1 MATEAIWKSARSA
14 NGTRRHALAIMTP
27 AHRQRVRTAI
37 RVAALYL
44 CAATV
49 CLSAPSSTPVFRL
62 TLPKGLDFT
71 LQNSPTSLKYLIETM
86 PGGVALLDYNNDG
99 LLDIFLVNGGRIS
112 AGRPTNFD
120 RQDPRYWNRLYRQNR
135 DGTFTD
141 VTKEAGLGNAGDENY
156 GMGVAVG
163 DYDNDGYPDIY
174 VTNFG
179 KNILYH
185 NSGDGTFTDV
195 TAKAGVSAGG
205 WSASAGFFDYD
216 NDGKLDLFVTRYLD
230 WDMKRNKICGAAVR
244 QYCPP
249 GEFPPVSSILYHNR
263 GDGTFED
270 VSAKSGI
277 VEKKGHGLGVAFA
290 DYDGDG
296 FTDIFVAND
305 VVEQF
310 LFHNNGDGTFT
321 EQGLDA
327 GVALTAD
334 GKQLSGMGVVFQDYD
349 NDGRPDIVVTELPH
363 QPQTVFHNEGHG
375 MFSDQSLHTGL
386 GILSG
391 TTSGWGVGLEDFDN
405 DGWKDLFIVQ
415 GHVMDNVEKL
425 DSSLHYLEPPLL
437 ALNHNGRFEPADVGS
452 TTPIAGRG
460 AAFGDLNNDGW
471 IDVIATT
478 LGGRPKVFVNNGGK
492 LHWLTITLRGTHS
505 NRDGFGARLQV
516 NGQTRFATAAGSYL
530 SSNDKRLHFGLGSA
544 ETAKIEVVWP
554 SGIHQTVNNIHCDQF
569 IEIREPDK
577 P

>member
-1 MATEAIWKSARSA
+1 MITD
-14 NGTRRHALAIMTP
+14 RREGVCKAL
-27 AHRQRVRTAI
+27 
-37 RVAALYL
+37 RVAALCL
-44 CAATV
+44 SMATV
-49 CLSAPSSTPVFRL
+49 CLSAPSAAPVFHT
-62 TLPKGLDFT
+62 TLPSGLDFT
-71 LQNSPTSLKYLIETM
+71 LQNSPTSFKFLIETM
-86 PGGVALLDYNNDG
+86 PGGVAFLDYNNDG
-99 LLDIFLVNGGRIS
+99 LLDIFLVNGGRIAS
-112 AGRPTNFD
+112 PTPEPDDFD
-120 RQDPRYWNRLYRQNR
+120 RHDPRYWNRLYRQNR

-141 VTKEAGLGNAGDENY
+141 VTKQAGLANVGDGNY

-185 NSGDGTFTDV
+185 NNGDGTFTDV
-195 TAKAGVSAGG
+195 TAKAGVAGGG
-205 WSASAGFFDYD
+205 WSASAGFLDYD

-230 WDMKRNKICGAAVR
+230 WEIKLNKPCGVVTR

-249 GEFPPVSSILYHNR
+249 GEFPRVSNILYHNR

-270 VSAKSGI
+270 VSVKSGI
-277 VEKKGHGLGVAFA
+277 AGKKGNGLGVAFA

-296 FTDIFVAND
+296 FTDIFVSND

-310 LFHNNGDGTFT
+310 LFHNSGDGTFT
-321 EQGLDA
+321 EQGLEA

-334 GKQLSGMGVVFQDYD
+334 GKKLSGMGVVFQDYD

-363 QPQTVFHNEGHG
+363 LLQTVFHNDGHG
-375 MFSDQSLHTGL
+375 VFSDQSLQTGL
-386 GILSG
+386 GVLSG
-391 TTSGWGVGLEDFDN
+391 TTSGWGLGLEDFDN

-415 GHVMDNVEKL
+415 SHVMDNVEKL

-437 ALNHNGRFEPADVGS
+437 ALNHHGRFEQADAGS

-471 IDVIATT
+471 IDVVTT
-478 LGGRPKVFVNNGGK
+478 QLGGHPQVFLNNGGK
-492 LHWLTITLRGTHS
+492 VHWLTITLRGTRS
-505 NRDGFGARLQV
+505 NRDGFGARVQV

-544 ETAKIEVVWP
+544 ETARIEVAWP
-554 SGIHQTVNNIHCDQF
+554 SGIHQTLINIPSDRF
-569 IEIREPDK
+569 LEILEPDE